1 MSREHPSSPLPLP
14 RFKRPSEAV
23 VFWTLTNLCDGA
35 GGLFQ
40 VSIKRLSRHCG
51 LSVSTTNRAV
61 LRLAEAGLVTYRRG
75 VNQGRPS
82 TFELAGRDSRD
93 PSARS
98 LRSVA
103 RDDGRVARNDTRA
116 RDGGEGRGNVSGPQ
130 TGGLKIGAAS
140 PNDNDHDLP
149 GDTYLHDN
157 DRGAV
162 HKQDESGDPDRGKK
176 LAAAIAQSLGDTANL
191 ALYVSYCRRF
201 PERVIMRAF
210 EGAREPSPEA
220 IRVSRGALFNY
231 LVQFYGGKRSYNSD
245 SGHPARQAR
254 NGRGSA

>member
-1 MSREHPSSPLPLP
+1 MSRELPSSPSPLP

-23 VFWTLTNLCDGA
+23 VFWTLANLCDGA

-61 LRLAEAGLVTYRRG
+61 LRLAEAGLVTYRPG

-82 TFELAGRDSRD
+82 TFELPGRDSRD
-93 PSARS
+93 PSAPS

-103 RDDGRVARNDTRA
+103 RD
-116 RDGGEGRGNVSGPQ
+116 GGEGRAKVSGPQ
-130 TGGLKIGAAS
+130 TAGLKIGAAS
-140 PNDNDHDLP
+140 PNDYDHDQS
-149 GDTYLHDN
+149 GDIYLHDN
-157 DRGAV
+157 DRGVV

-231 LVQFYGGKRSYNSD
+231 LVQFYGGKRSNNSD
-245 SGHPARQAR
+245 SGHPARQAG
-254 NGRGSA
+254 NGRSNA